1 VPLQDTKLFPEF
13 GVAEIP
19 TLVPA
24 SYHPVSP
31 GMDGLVVAVAV
42 PDPLVERISWYCVTE
57 PKVTVCAAVIA
68 MVDVVTCPSVA
79 TLVIDPVSICQDETR
94 GPDPA
99 DLVPIPFDE
108 TVSASPYLYQPSL
121 VSEGLE

>member
-1 VPLQDTKLFPEF
+1 MPVQDTKLFPEF

-24 SYHPVSP
+24 SYQPVSP
-31 GMDGLVVAVAV
+31 VIDGLVVAAAV
-42 PDPLVERISWYCVTE
+42 PDPLVERVSWYCVIV
-57 PKVTVCAAVIA
+57 PNVTVCAAVIA

-79 TLVIDPVSICQDETR
+79 TLVIDPLSICQDETR

-108 TVSASPYLYQPSL
+108 TVRVSPYLYQPSL
-121 VSEGLE
+121 VSEDLE